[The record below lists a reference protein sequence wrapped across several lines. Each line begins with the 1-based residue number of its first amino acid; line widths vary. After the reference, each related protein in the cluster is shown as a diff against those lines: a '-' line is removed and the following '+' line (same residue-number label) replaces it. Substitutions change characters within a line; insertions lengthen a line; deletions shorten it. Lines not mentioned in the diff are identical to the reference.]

1 MLRICVF
8 IGYNPNHRYNILL
21 RKGIDWWYKHWK
33 IYLTNS
39 GLTTTGATDLKRVQT
54 GNMVGAV
61 LLTPGEI
68 IGACKMYVLCF
79 DVIFFG

>member
-1 MLRICVF
+1 
-8 IGYNPNHRYNILL
+8 
-21 RKGIDWWYKHWK
+21 
-33 IYLTNS
+33 
-39 GLTTTGATDLKRVQT
+39 LTTTGATDLKRVQT